1 MCAGSLG
8 KYGPG
13 LIAHCLAKWLVTN
26 HIPAE
31 FVAIIPSDPHD
42 NNDPSN
48 PTCICNI
55 LYYRL
60 LVSIIFLVCLNIDLN
75 HDSKDLH
82 INPTSTH
89 THTSHLRTHPHAHTH
104 PHTHTH
110 THTHI
115 RIIYHPPFL
124 HLHLEYSRLV
134 FQLSPLLKLLPCT
147 LSHPALLIHCAWQGV
162 HCSMQGV
169 IVEPAVTLEYLSL
182 ISTRSALAGEREIH
196 STIYTCISF
205 SK

>member
-1 MCAGSLG
+1 MLAKSYVINFLFFYCHTGEEGAMCAGSLV

-89 THTSHLRTHPHAHTH
+89 THIPPPHTPTCAHT
-104 PHTHTH
+104 PTHTHTH
-110 THTHI
+110 THTTHI
-115 RIIYHPPFL
+115 SASSTTHHP
-124 HLHLEYSRLV
+124 ST
-134 FQLSPLLKLLPCT
+134 CT
-147 LSHPALLIHCAWQGV
+147 
-162 HCSMQGV
+162 
-169 IVEPAVTLEYLSL
+169 
-182 ISTRSALAGEREIH
+182 
-196 STIYTCISF
+196 
-205 SK
+205 

>member
-1 MCAGSLG
+1 MCAGSLV

-89 THTSHLRTHPHAHTH
+89 THIPPPHTPTCAHT
-104 PHTHTH
+104 PTHTHTH
-110 THTHI
+110 THTPHTYPHHLPPTI
-115 RIIYHPPFL
+115 PPPAHRILTTGVSTEPPTEAAPL
-124 HLHLEYSRLV
+124 HTITPGPPYTLCLAGG
-134 FQLSPLLKLLPCT
+134 PLLY
-147 LSHPALLIHCAWQGV
+147 AGGHCRASCHSG
-162 HCSMQGV
+162 
-169 IVEPAVTLEYLSL
+169 
-182 ISTRSALAGEREIH
+182 ISQSYINEE
-196 STIYTCISF
+196 CF
-205 SK
+205 SR